1 MSTHY
6 TSSHSFPFDLS
17 WTPQDLADAAPLRL
31 FELVTFDAGS
41 DHASNAAASASTRR
55 DWRRRDYVRLSDLP
69 TFIRVHS

>member
-1 MSTHY
+1 MNT
-6 TSSHSFPFDLS
+6 HSFPFDLS

-41 DHASNAAASASTRR
+41 DRASNAASTTPRR